1 MPQDPTRPRPSSPR
15 DLFVTFTLL
24 ALQGF
29 GGVLAVTQRELCE
42 RKRWLGHR
50 EFVEMLSF
58 GQVLPGP
65 NVVNL
70 ALMVGGHFFGM
81 RGAFAALAG
90 MLAVPLV
97 VVMAMS
103 ALYVQFAGVPAV
115 AGALRGM
122 GAVAAGLIIGVALRL
137 AGSLRGTPLGGAVA
151 LALAVAAFVAV
162 AWLRYPLVWVLVVLG
177 IIGTTIAW
185 RRIAAQ
191 RRDEGGR

>member
-1 MPQDPTRPRPSSPR
+1 MPSQPAARPSSPL

-29 GGVLAVTQRELCE
+29 GGVLAVTQRELCD
-42 RKRWLGHR
+42 RKRWLTHR

-65 NVVNL
+65 NVINL
-70 ALMVGGHFFGM
+70 ALMVGGHFFGI
-81 RGAFAALAG
+81 RGSFAALAG
-90 MLAVPLV
+90 MLCIPLAIV
-97 VVMAMS
+97 LTMA
-103 ALYVQFAGVPAV
+103 ALYVEFSSLPAV

-122 GAVAAGLIIGVALRL
+122 GAVSGGLIIGVALRL

-151 LALAVAAFVAV
+151 LALAVASFVAV
-162 AWLRYPLVWVLVVLG
+162 AWLRYPLAWVLLALG
-177 IIGTTIAW
+177 TVGMAIAW

-191 RRDEGGR
+191 LRSEAKR